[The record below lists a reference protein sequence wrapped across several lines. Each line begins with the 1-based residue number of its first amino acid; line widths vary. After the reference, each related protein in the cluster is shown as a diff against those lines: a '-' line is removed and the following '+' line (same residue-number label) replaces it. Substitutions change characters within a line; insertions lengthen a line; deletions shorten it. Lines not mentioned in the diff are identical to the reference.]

1 MTEVLHV
8 AVAVFVDDAKRL
20 LITQRASGARQ
31 GGLWE
36 FPGGKLEP
44 GETSEQALFREVKE
58 ELGVDIVHA
67 KYIDTVTYVYPAYSV
82 VLNVYHVS
90 EYTGNVSCCEN
101 QQDLRWITLE
111 ELTDYQLL
119 DASRQL
125 IPFLIDINR

>member
-1 MTEVLHV
+1 MTEVLQV

-20 LITQRASGARQ
+20 LITQRASRARQ

-44 GETSEQALFREVKE
+44 GETAEQALFREVKE
-58 ELGVDIVHA
+58 ELGVDIVQA
-67 KYIDTVTYVYPAYSV
+67 KYLHTVTYVYPAYSV

-90 EYTGNVSCCEN
+90 DYTGNVSCCED
-101 QQDLRWITLE
+101 QQDLRWITFE

-125 IPFLIDINR
+125 IPLIMIIFG